1 MNTRNFDYSTAPL
14 RRVKEVQF
22 GLLSPEEIKAMAVVE
37 ILYPETYVDN
47 KQKIG
52 GLADPR
58 LGTIERALKC
68 PTCHSN
74 NDQCTGHFGYLELHR
89 PCYHIGYM
97 TRIKKL
103 LECVCHSCFR
113 IKCSPTDP
121 KYMKILQIKDNER
134 RAREIWELC
143 KGKSVCEAG
152 DPQKGGCGAKQ
163 PSLRKEGLHFTAT
176 YKMTSRQTN
185 EDDDNDNNNAN
196 DKKVYTA
203 KRVYAILKNI
213 SDSECQK
220 LGCNTRPEWMMI
232 TVIAVPPPQM
242 RPSVYAQGVGR
253 SEDDLTYKLGEI
265 VKSNTELKRYIDE
278 SAPEHTVAEAEN
290 LLQYHVATYMN
301 NEVSSIPQ
309 ATHKNGRPIKSI
321 RARLKGKGGRLR
333 SNLMGKRVDF
343 SARTVITGDPNLSLD
358 EVGVPISVAMTL
370 TFPEVVTK
378 YNMEE
383 MKTLVIN
390 GPEKYPGAN
399 YLISGGISGAK
410 VIRKDLGYIQDREKI
425 TLALGD
431 RVERHLKDGDI
442 VLFNR
447 QPSLHKMSMMAHR
460 VRVMLGSTFR
470 LNLSVTTPYNADF
483 DGDEMN
489 LHVPQSYEARAELS
503 EICMVPKQIVSPQAN
518 KPVMGIVQDT
528 LCGIRMMTKRDCFI
542 DQTTVMNLLM
552 WVGNWDGKVPEPAIL
567 FPKKLWTGKQLI
579 SLIIPKGTNL
589 TSFHSAHPDGE
600 STDIS
605 PGDTKVVI
613 QNGELMT
620 GILCKRTVGTSQ
632 NSLVHV
638 IWKDHGPE
646 KTRDFFDGCQRI
658 VNNWLLTNG
667 FSIGIGDMIADEK
680 TSENILETI
689 NTAKNNVL
697 ETIHEYESGTLKPNP
712 GMTIDETFESRV
724 NQDLNRAR
732 DVSGTSAQKSL
743 SEMNNVKAM
752 VVSGSK
758 GSFINISQMSA
769 CVGQQNVEGKRV
781 PFGFKDRSLPHFVK
795 GDNGASSRGFVEN
808 SYLRG
813 LTPEELFFHAM
824 GGREGLID
832 TAVKTAETGYIQRR
846 LVKAM
851 EDVHVAY
858 DGTVRNAQGQ
868 VIQFLYGEDGMDG
881 VVMEKQTLDLV
892 KLKDDVFYRKY
903 QITAAQF
910 KAGTVRSETQE
921 KLRQSE
927 TNEKAQAEFDAEFEQ
942 LLADRKTLR
951 ETYFSNGNAQMPMPV
966 NLTRLI
972 SNMRQEL
979 NIDDRDPTDMTAHDI
994 ISIRQKVQ
1002 DLSSRLRVLFSNDL
1016 ISQEAGKNATIL
1028 FKMHLRATLATKRV
1042 VEEYRLTAAGFDS
1055 LLKKIEHKFHKAL
1068 ASPSEMVGTIAAQS
1082 IGEPATQMT
1091 LNSVDWDTQIVIACD
1106 GKIMTPKIGEF
1117 IHEYE
1122 RTAEKSR
1129 ITVHQNDQIYID
1141 MKDDGHEWMAISC
1154 DASGKMMWTKLEAI
1168 THHPVV
1174 NEDGTDTIIE
1184 VELASG
1190 RKVKATKGRSFL
1202 TRDKNNDEVVD
1213 ITGAELKVGDVLP
1226 IAMDMAL
1233 GDKEVA
1239 TIDCVDGVRLDYNFG
1254 FLAGA
1259 YVSSGTV
1266 SDSYVDFHSVR
1277 HHDLTTIS
1285 RILNDWCVD
1294 HDMTSMGVIVNSQMI
1309 SSTLQR
1315 YFGDNVFKKL
1325 PGWILQADDDFVA
1338 GFVNGYANV
1347 ETSDKGMIVNTMSKG
1362 IIAAFS
1368 TLLLRYDIFTR
1379 ISSNDTYHT
1388 MVIPRHYFDEG
1399 GRMNLFFDHKS
1410 KNNKYEKTR
1419 DVFWDKVVAIR
1430 ECQPMSGRVYDLTV
1444 EKTRNFMTADA
1455 IVMKDTFHY
1464 AGVSSKNVTLGVPR
1478 LKEIINVAKNIKT
1491 PSTTVYLTP
1500 ELAGDMEKAKEVQ
1513 VSLEY
1518 TTIRKVTKDV
1528 LIHYDPDIENTNIEA
1543 DRDLVEAY
1551 TSLLVGEDFTK
1562 HSPWVL
1568 RIVLDRRMLVDK
1580 NVTISTIVAK
1590 IKAELPNEM
1599 DICASDENAEEQVIR
1614 CRILRDQDEKQGKAS
1629 EIETEDIFLQRTSA
1643 FILDDIP
1650 LSGVE
1655 SISRVFM
1662 VEKKNMVLNNDGDF
1676 ESKNEWVLETDGT
1689 NLLEIMKMDNI
1700 DFKRTY
1706 SNNIVEILETLGVE
1720 AARAALLKELR
1731 NVIEF
1736 DGSYVNYRHLA
1747 LLCDVMTK
1755 HGKLMPIT
1763 RHGINRGES
1772 GPFMRASFEETTE
1785 ILLDAAANGAVDRC
1799 RGVTENVLLGQMAP
1813 VGTGQFNLITNN
1825 RILRK
1830 TGVDEHTGGD
1840 IFDINEF
1847 EPPQPQQQS
1856 RQSRQSRQQSRQQ
1869 PPQQSIYGGAPI
1881 NIQFTPTLMHT
1892 PQENNVT
1899 TTSEEQTDSSIL
1911 LHQF

>member
-68 PTCHSN
+68 PTCHCN

-97 TRIKKL
+97 ARIKKL

-113 IKCSPTDP
+113 VKCSPTDP

-143 KGKSVCEAG
+143 KGKTTCEAG

-176 YKMTSRQTN
+176 YKTSSRAAKDDEEDTTTN
-185 EDDDNDNNNAN
+185 VNDN

-213 SDSECQK
+213 SDAECQK

-265 VKSNTELKRYIDE
+265 VKANIEVKKNTDDA
-278 SAPEHTVAEAEN
+278 APEHTIAEAEN

-358 EVGVPISVAMTL
+358 EVGVPMSIAMTL

-383 MKTLVIN
+383 MKTLVLN

-399 YLISGGISGAK
+399 YLISGGTSGTK
-410 VIRKDLGYIQDREKI
+410 VIRKDLGYIQNRETIK
-425 TLALGD
+425 LSLGD

-542 DQTTVMNLLM
+542 DQSTIMNLLM
-552 WVGNWDGKVPEPAIL
+552 WIGNWDGVVPEPAII

-579 SLIIPKGTNL
+579 SMIIPKGTNL

-605 PGDTKVVI
+605 PGDTKVII
-613 QNGELMT
+613 QDGELVA
-620 GILCKRTVGTSQ
+620 GIMCKRTVGTSQ

-667 FSIGIGDMIADEK
+667 FSIGIGDTIADEK
-680 TSENILETI
+680 TTENILETI
-689 NTAKNNVL
+689 STSKNNVL
-697 ETIHEYESGTLKPNP
+697 ETIHEYEAGTLKQNP
-712 GMTIDETFESRV
+712 GMTVDETFESRV

-769 CVGQQNVEGKRV
+769 CVGQQNVEGKRI
-781 PFGFKDRSLPHFVK
+781 PFGFKDRTLPHFVK

-881 VVMEKQTLDLV
+881 VMMERQTFDIV
-892 KLKDDVFYRKY
+892 KLKDDVFCRKY
-903 QITAAQF
+903 QITDAEF
-910 KAGTVRSETQE
+910 KKGSVTQETQ
-921 KLRQSE
+921 KRLQQSE
-927 TNEKAQAEFDAEFEQ
+927 LNTKAQDQFDAEFQ
-942 LLADRKTLR
+942 KLQSDRKTLR
-951 ETYFSNGNAQMPMPV
+951 ETYFANGNAQMPMPV
-966 NLTRLI
+966 NVTRLI
-972 SNMRQEL
+972 SNIRQEL
-979 NIDDRDPTDMTAHDI
+979 SIDNRNPTNMTAEDI
-994 ISIRQKVQ
+994 IAIPQKVAE
-1002 DLSSRLRVLFSNDL
+1002 LSSRLRVLFSNDP
-1016 ISQEAGKNATIL
+1016 IAQEAAHNATIL

-1042 VEEYRLTAAGFDS
+1042 VEEYRLDTTAFDS
-1055 LLKKIEHKFHKAL
+1055 LLKKIEHKFHKSL

-1091 LNSVDWDTQIVIACD
+1091 LNSVDWDTQIVIARD
-1106 GKIMTPKIGEF
+1106 GQIMTPKIGEF

-1122 RTAEKSR
+1122 RTADTWR
-1129 ITVHQNDQIYID
+1129 ITTHADDQIYID
-1141 MKDDGHEWMAISC
+1141 MKDDGHDWMAISC
-1154 DASGKMMWTKLEAI
+1154 DTKGKMMWTKLEAI
-1168 THHPVV
+1168 THHPVI

-1213 ITGAELKVGDVLP
+1213 ITGADLKPGDVLP

-1233 GDKEVA
+1233 DCDGGIQ
-1239 TIDCVDGVRLDYNFG
+1239 TIDAIDNIRLDYNFG

-1259 YVSSGTV
+1259 YVSAGTV
-1266 SDSYVDFHSVR
+1266 SDVYVDFHSVR
-1277 HHDLTTIS
+1277 HHDLATIC
-1285 RILNDWCVD
+1285 RILKDWSVEF
-1294 HDMTSMGVIVNSQMI
+1294 DMTSTGVIANSEV
-1309 SSTLQR
+1309 LALALRR

-1325 PGWILQADDDFVA
+1325 PGWILQVDDDFVA
-1338 GFVNGYANV
+1338 GFVNAYANV
-1347 ETSDKGMIVNTMSKG
+1347 QTSSCGMMVHAMSKS
-1362 IIAAFS
+1362 IISVFS
-1368 TLLLRYDIFTR
+1368 TLLLRYGIIARVSDDKQ
-1379 ISSNDTYHT
+1379 SHT
-1388 MVIPRHYFDEG
+1388 MNIPREYFDEG
-1399 GRMNLFFDHKS
+1399 GRLNLFAHS
-1410 KNNKYEKTR
+1410 NSRNNKYQTTQ
-1419 DVFWDKVVAIR
+1419 DVFWDTILEIR

-1491 PSTTVYLTP
+1491 PSTTIYLN
-1500 ELAGDMEKAKEVQ
+1500 ADSSHDVEKAKEVQ

-1518 TTIRKVTKDV
+1518 TTVRKVTKDV
-1528 LIHYDPDIENTNIEA
+1528 GVHYDPDIENTNIEA

-1551 TSLLVGEDFTK
+1551 TSLLVGEDFTRY
-1562 HSPWVL
+1562 SPWVL
-1568 RIVLDRRMLVDK
+1568 RIILDRRMLVDK
-1580 NVTISTIVAK
+1580 NVSITTIVAK

-1614 CRILRDQDEKQGKAS
+1614 CRILRDRDEEQQS
-1629 EIETEDIFLQRTSA
+1629 SPETEDIFLQRTAA
-1643 FILDDIP
+1643 FILDDIT

-1662 VEKKNMVLNNDGDF
+1662 VEKKNTVLNKQGDY
-1676 ESKNEWVLETDGT
+1676 ETKNEWVLETDGT
-1689 NLLEIMKMDNI
+1689 NLLEIMKMDDI
-1700 DFKRTY
+1700 DFRRTH

-1720 AARAALLKELR
+1720 AAREALLKELR

-1785 ILLDAAANGAVDRC
+1785 ILLDAAANGAVDHC

-1813 VGTGQFNLITNN
+1813 VGTGQFSVITNN
-1825 RILRK
+1825 RITRK
-1830 TGVDEHTGGD
+1830 AGVDEVTGDD
-1840 IFDINEF
+1840 IIDITEF
-1847 EPPQPQQQS
+1847 EPPGPQQQPRAGA
-1856 RQSRQSRQQSRQQ
+1856 RQGVRETRDQDRD
-1869 PPQQSIYGGAPI
+1869 SIYGGAPI
-1881 NIQFTPTLMHT
+1881 NIQFTPTSAPT
-1892 PQENNVT
+1892 QP
-1899 TTSEEQTDSSIL
+1899 TDTSIL

>member
-1 MNTRNFDYSTAPL
+1 
-14 RRVKEVQF
+14 
-22 GLLSPEEIKAMAVVE
+22 MAVVE

-97 TRIKKL
+97 ARLKKL
-103 LECVCHSCFR
+103 LECVCHTCFR

-121 KYMKILQIKDNER
+121 KFQKILQIKDNER

-143 KGKSVCEAG
+143 KSKTTCEAG

-163 PSLRKEGLHFTAT
+163 PSLRKEGLHFTAN
-176 YKMTSRQTN
+176 YKTNARVSN
-185 EDDDNDNNNAN
+185 EDDDNNANNTN

-213 SDSECQK
+213 TDAECQK

-265 VKSNTELKRYIDE
+265 VKANIEVKKNIDD
-278 SAPEHTVAEAEN
+278 SAPEHTIAEAEN

-358 EVGVPISVAMTL
+358 EVGVPNSIAMTL

-383 MKTLVIN
+383 MKTLVSN

-399 YLISGGISGAK
+399 YIISGGTSGTK
-410 VIRKDLGYIQDREKI
+410 VIRKDLAYIQNREKI

-542 DQTTVMNLLM
+542 DQGTVMNLLM
-552 WVGNWDGKVPEPAIL
+552 WVGNWNGVVPQPAIL

-579 SLIIPKGTNL
+579 SMIIPKGTNL

-605 PGDTKVVI
+605 PGDTKVII
-613 QNGELMT
+613 QDGELMT
-620 GILCKRTVGTSQ
+620 GIMCKRTVGTSQ

-658 VNNWLLTNG
+658 VNNWLFTNG
-667 FSIGIGDMIADEK
+667 FSIGIGDTIADEA
-680 TSENILETI
+680 TSTNILETI
-689 NTAKNNVL
+689 NTTKANVL
-697 ETIHEYESGTLKPNP
+697 ETIHEYETGTLKPNP

-813 LTPEELFFHAM
+813 LTPSELFFHAM

-868 VIQFLYGEDGMDG
+868 VVQFLYGEDGMDG
-881 VVMEKQTLDLV
+881 VAMERQTLDLV
-892 KLKDDVFYRKY
+892 KLKDDAFIRKY
-903 QITAAQF
+903 RITDAKFAS
-910 KAGTVRSETQE
+910 GTVTSETQ
-921 KLRQSE
+921 KQFDDTE
-927 TNEKAQAEFDAEFEQ
+927 TKSKAQAQFDDEFHQ
-942 LLADRKTLR
+942 LDADRKTLR
-951 ETYFSNGNAQMPMPV
+951 ETYFADGNAQMPMPV
-966 NLTRLI
+966 NLSRLI
-972 SNMRQEL
+972 ANIRQEMG
-979 NIDDRDPTDMTAHDI
+979 IDNRNATDMTAQDI
-994 ISIRQKVQ
+994 IAIPEKVAK
-1002 DLSSRLRVLFSNDL
+1002 LSSRLRVLFSNDP
-1016 ISQEAGKNATIL
+1016 IAQEAAHNATIL

-1042 VEEYRLTAAGFDS
+1042 VEEYRLDTTAFDT
-1055 LLKKIEHKFHKAL
+1055 LLSKIELKFHKAL

-1091 LNSVDWDTQIVIACD
+1091 LNSVDWDTQIVIARD
-1106 GKIMTPKIGEF
+1106 GHIMTPKIGEF

-1122 RTAEKSR
+1122 RTADAWR
-1129 ITVHQNDQIYID
+1129 ITTHDNDQIYID

-1154 DASGKMMWTKLEAI
+1154 DVSGKMMWTKLEAI

-1184 VELASG
+1184 VQLASG
-1190 RKVKATKGRSFL
+1190 RTVKATKGRSFL

-1213 ITGAELKVGDVLP
+1213 ITGADLKVGDVLP
-1226 IAMDMAL
+1226 IAMNLAL
-1233 GDKEVA
+1233 ESDSITKVDA
-1239 TIDCVDGVRLDYNFG
+1239 IDNIRLDYNFG

-1259 YVSSGTV
+1259 YVSTGTV
-1266 SDSYVDFHSVR
+1266 SGHHIDFHSVR
-1277 HHDLTTIS
+1277 PHDLSKIC
-1285 RILNDWCVD
+1285 RILKDWSV
-1294 HDMTSMGVIVNSQMI
+1294 HYDMTSTGLIVNSEVL
-1309 SSTLQR
+1309 SSALRR

-1325 PGWILQADDDFVA
+1325 PGWFLQADDDFVA

-1347 ETSDKGMIVNTMSKG
+1347 DISSRGMTVHAMSKS
-1362 IIAAFS
+1362 IISVFS
-1368 TLLLRYDIFTR
+1368 TLLLRYNIFTS
-1379 ISSNDTYHT
+1379 ISRDDKQSHT
-1388 MVIPRHYFDEG
+1388 IFIPREYFDEG
-1399 GRMNLFFDHKS
+1399 GRLNLFSHS
-1410 KNNKYEKTR
+1410 NSRNVKYGTTQ
-1419 DVFWDKVVAIR
+1419 DVLWDTVVEIR
-1430 ECQPMSGRVYDLTV
+1430 ECEPMSGRVYDLTV
-1444 EKTRNFMTADA
+1444 ETTRNFMTADA

-1491 PSTTVYLTP
+1491 PSTTIYLDC
-1500 ELAGDMEKAKEVQ
+1500 ESAGDIEKAKEVQ

-1518 TTIRKVTKDV
+1518 TTIRKVTKGV
-1528 LIHYDPDIENTNIEA
+1528 SIHYDPDIENTNVEA

-1551 TSLLVGEDFTK
+1551 TSLLVGEDLTR

-1568 RIVLDRRMLVDK
+1568 RMVLDRRMLVDK
-1580 NVTISTIVAK
+1580 SVTISTIVAK
-1590 IKAELPNEM
+1590 IKAELPNEI

-1614 CRILRDQDEKQGKAS
+1614 CRIVRDQDEQQQPKADTDAV
-1629 EIETEDIFLQRTSA
+1629 ETEDIFLQRTSA
-1643 FILDDIP
+1643 FILDEIR

-1662 VEKKNMVLNNDGDF
+1662 VEKKNTVLDENGDF
-1676 ESKNEWVLETDGT
+1676 NTKNEWVLETDGT

-1700 DFKRTY
+1700 DFTRTH

-1813 VGTGQFNLITNN
+1813 VGTGQFNVIANN
-1825 RILRK
+1825 RITRK
-1830 TGVDEHTGGD
+1830 AGVDEFTGGD
-1840 IFDINEF
+1840 IIDITEF
-1847 EPPQPQQQS
+1847 EPPGPQQQS
-1856 RQSRQSRQQSRQQ
+1856 RHGARDSM
-1869 PPQQSIYGGAPI
+1869 YGGTPI
-1881 NIQFTPTLMHT
+1881 NIQFTPTQ
-1892 PQENNVT
+1892 PAAQVT
-1899 TTSEEQTDSSIL
+1899 QPADTSIL